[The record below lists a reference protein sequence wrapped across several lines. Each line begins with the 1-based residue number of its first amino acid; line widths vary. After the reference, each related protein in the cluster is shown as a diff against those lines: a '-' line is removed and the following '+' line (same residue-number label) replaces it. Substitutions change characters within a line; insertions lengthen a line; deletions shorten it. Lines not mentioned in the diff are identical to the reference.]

1 MEKNT
6 LDHFTHE
13 TENIIQWVN
22 AFNYE
27 EELNKINKYDNIKI
41 TKTGIKI
48 LDVFNEFVTPPKQEE
63 KCVDVAPTNINNKLP
78 LKFVWKHDRL
88 QNFNNDDTKQEYIYF
103 SKQVITPNNKLS
115 FNFCEIKKDSLNI
128 FINDYLTSDNNLFEI
143 IRPYNKV
150 KLFFDLECKLNE
162 ISINYKEVAVE
173 KLNITIQFI
182 RIQADNILKIN
193 ITNDDFIIL
202 DSCTPEKISFHL
214 IINKIVFESLGA
226 QKIFIQYLLNILS
239 NDSYFYNKINN
250 LLMVQ
255 FMKKIE
261 I

>member
-6 LDHFTHE
+6 LDHFTPE

-41 TKTGIKI
+41 TKSGIKI
-48 LDVFNEFVTPPKQEE
+48 SDFFEAVETAPKQHEKNK
-63 KCVDVAPTNINNKLP
+63 KCVEVAPKINNIRLP

-88 QNFNNDDTKQEYIYF
+88 QNFNNDDTKQDYIYF

-115 FNFCEIKKDSLNI
+115 FNFCEIKKESLNL

-143 IRPYNKV
+143 IRPFNKV
-150 KLFFDLECKLNE
+150 KLFFDLEYKLNE
-162 ISINYKEVAVE
+162 ISINYKDVAAE
-173 KLNITIQFI
+173 KLNNTIQFI

-226 QKIFIQYLLNILS
+226 PKIFIQYLLNI
-239 NDSYFYNKINN
+239 
-250 LLMVQ
+250 
-255 FMKKIE
+255 
-261 I
+261 